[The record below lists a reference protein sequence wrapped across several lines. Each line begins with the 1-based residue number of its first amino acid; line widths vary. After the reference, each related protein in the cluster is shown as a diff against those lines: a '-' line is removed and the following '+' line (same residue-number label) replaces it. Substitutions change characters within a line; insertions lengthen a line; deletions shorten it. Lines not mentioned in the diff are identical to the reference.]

1 MSIFVVVVI
10 FSLIFDNVSL
20 YIYIYIILPY
30 FKNYI
35 KMNIY
40 TEKYFN
46 SDIELLVIIIFIFFA
61 QKL

>member
-1 MSIFVVVVI
+1 M
-10 FSLIFDNVSL
+10 SL

-46 SDIELLVIIIFIFFA
+46 SDIELLVIIIFIFFPKTLIFIS
-61 QKL
+61 QMFTCHNYIE